1 MLGCVHGPCTIA
13 QGRLPTYAEEAILTK
28 SSVGAMS
35 RLRRALLPSLYD
47 TETFEGIPS
56 TDGDVLDVP
65 ADGSDAL
72 PRTGSRTDSEIEPAA
87 HAKPQHRITL
97 QDFEILAVIGRG
109 GYGKVFQV
117 RRKGSAE
124 IYAMK
129 TLKKKDLITRR
140 QVCDLFV
147 WCLSWYRLYVCLDV
161 RAGISHHG

>member
-1 MLGCVHGPCTIA
+1 MVVVLYCVCQLCVTV

-28 SSVGAMS
+28 NSVGAMS
-35 RLRRALLPSLYD
+35 RLRRALLPSLHD
-47 TETFEGIPS
+47 SETFEGIPS
-56 TDGDVLDVP
+56 TDGDVFDAA

-72 PRTGSRTDSEIEPAA
+72 PRTGSRTDSEVEPAA
-87 HAKPQHRITL
+87 PARPQHRITL

-117 RRKGSAE
+117 RRKGSSE

-140 QVCDLFV
+140 QVRCMV
-147 WCLSWYRLYVCLDV
+147 E
-161 RAGISHHG
+161 